1 MRKVLLFAAAI
12 ISAGAASAQV
22 RLPVIV
28 PLRGSAQ
35 ARPGP
40 LAGIDALR
48 AEFIA
53 RSGSDLAYFSGDSV
67 LLSPQSRATLGAQ
80 AQWLRLHPEVLVRI
94 EGHADVTDT
103 RDHALAVG
111 ARRAQEVRDYLVL
124 MGVPAPQLSITSW
137 GKDKPGPART
147 QTVLVGVIPPPVA
160 PPRNRG
166 EED

>member
-12 ISAGAASAQV
+12 IFAGAACAQA

-28 PLRGSAQ
+28 PLRGPAK
-35 ARPGP
+35 ARPGA

-48 AEFIA
+48 ADFIA

-67 LLSPQSRATLGAQ
+67 VLSPQSRATLGAQ

-147 QTVLVGVIPPPVA
+147 QTVVVSVVPPPVA

-166 EED
+166 DED